1 MDLSHDFVFSWQ
13 QDFEDV
19 LTYIED
25 ALEQDV
31 EQLSENGTDR
41 MFHNL
46 SVVFRNL
53 FLLLERVVNP
63 MQADE
68 LVSHS
73 YITRLTTQICH
84 LTQLCSVLLFA
95 FPGSLQCHVFASS
108 VHHAYVSSTA
118 ACFCPQLLMELNV
131 VVAHVRL
138 PMT

>member
-1 MDLSHDFVFSWQ
+1 MGLSQNRIFLWQ

-31 EQLSENGTDR
+31 EQLSEHGTDR

-68 LVSHS
+68 LVSHFC
-73 YITRLTTQICH
+73 ITRLTTQICY
-84 LTQLCSVLLFA
+84 LTELCSVLLIVLSRHIKM
-95 FPGSLQCHVFASS
+95 PCPSLCCTPSLGVKHSSLRLSSAS
-108 VHHAYVSSTA
+108 YV
-118 ACFCPQLLMELNV
+118 L
-131 VVAHVRL
+131 H
-138 PMT
+138 